1 MTACRRFVKPLTAI
15 NPYNRLTS
23 AGAEPIPTAAAGPQK
38 KESLQRLSFI
48 TQNFFL
54 QGNPLQGEQTEELQQ
69 RARPGNG
76 RQDQHQRHG
85 EPDGRALVPGHVAG
99 GLFGKGSPD
108 VGNDDR

>member
-23 AGAEPIPTAAAGPQK
+23 AGLAPIRIAAAGPQQ

-54 QGNPLQGEQTEELQQ
+54 QGE
-69 RARPGNG
+69 
-76 RQDQHQRHG
+76 
-85 EPDGRALVPGHVAG
+85 
-99 GLFGKGSPD
+99 
-108 VGNDDR
+108 